1 MATDHVKEAAEQGYG
16 TLVAELAAPY
26 FFEKLSAHGI
36 SPQNAEEASEMWAA
50 AQKLHQLYTAE
61 QQKTAQ
67 AQTSKLASVNAQLD
81 AALVAA
87 GLQPAEKVAAF
98 NQAAEVAA
106 KQPAIADAVLKLQTA
121 AAIALH
127 NRG

>member
-1 MATDHVKEAAEQGYG
+1 MDQVKQAAEQGYA

-36 SPQNAEEASEMWAA
+36 TPRSEDEAAEMWTA
-50 AQKLHQLYTAE
+50 AQKLHVLYTAE
-61 QQKTAQ
+61 QQKA
-67 AQTSKLASVNAQLD
+67 AAVQTSKLASANAQLD

-87 GLQPAEKVAAF
+87 GLAGSEKVAAF

-106 KQPAIADAVLKLQTA
+106 QHADIADAVLKLQAA
-121 AAIALH
+121 AAIALQ
-127 NRG
+127 NAG

>member
-1 MATDHVKEAAEQGYG
+1 MDQVKQAAEQGYA

-36 SPQNAEEASEMWAA
+36 MPGSEDEAAEMWTA
-50 AQKLHQLYTAE
+50 AQKLHVLYTAE
-61 QQKTAQ
+61 QQKA
-67 AQTSKLASVNAQLD
+67 AAVQTSKLASANAQLD

-87 GLQPAEKVAAF
+87 GLAGSEKVAAF

-106 KQPAIADAVLKLQTA
+106 QHANIADAVLKLQAA
-121 AAIALH
+121 AAIALQ
-127 NRG
+127 NAG

>member
-1 MATDHVKEAAEQGYG
+1 MDQVKQAAEQGYA

-36 SPQNAEEASEMWAA
+36 VPGSEDEAAEMWSV
-50 AQKLHQLYTAE
+50 AQKLHVLYTAE
-61 QQKTAQ
+61 QQKA
-67 AQTSKLASVNAQLD
+67 AAAKTSKLASANADLD

-87 GLQPAEKVAAF
+87 GLAGSEKVSAF

-106 KQPAIADAVLKLQTA
+106 SQARIADAVLKLQAA

-127 NRG
+127 NAG